1 MPGTTV
7 AALPVVQLRMTRLTA
22 RKQDKSRK
30 LRDAE
35 LDRAL
40 AETFPASDPFS
51 VGQIT
56 STEPPARPVDRKAP
70 LIVIEGKRRGA
81 VTRRG

>member
-1 MPGTTV
+1 MPGTTD
-7 AALPVVQLRMTRLTA
+7 AALPVVQLRMTKITA
-22 RKQDKSRK
+22 RKRDASRK

-81 VTRRG
+81 ATRRG